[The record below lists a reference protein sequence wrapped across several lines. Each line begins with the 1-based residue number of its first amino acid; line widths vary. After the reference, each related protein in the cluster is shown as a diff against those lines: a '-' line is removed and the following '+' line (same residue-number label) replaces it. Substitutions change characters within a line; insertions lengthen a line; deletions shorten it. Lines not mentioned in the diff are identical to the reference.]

1 MNEMSSFKLSG
12 VALPSNAAGMLDE
25 ICEHFIEHADVE
37 RTGDLALL
45 KSNVGLAHIRIDT
58 GRLLIDLD
66 CPTAEA
72 LQMSRT
78 ILAEHLFYFAED
90 QPFELTWSEPTS
102 LSALPNLHEVTVVS
116 SEDVTPHMRRVIFS
130 CADVSPF
137 IGGDMHVRLLV
148 PPKGKAPVW
157 PGFRE
162 DGRIAWP
169 EGEDALLVRVYTI
182 RAVDAGRGQLWIDFL
197 QHSAPGVAT
206 PGADFARDAQPGDV
220 AALLGPGGGDLPSAE
235 SILFIGDESALPAIA
250 RIVAEVPAG
259 TRMQAV
265 IEIQDAAEEQ
275 PLPSNGRLD
284 VRWLHRSTATGSLL
298 EEAKNAIATLE
309 EGTFVWAACE
319 KDDIRAIRASLKT
332 RQHDRKKMYVAWYWE
347 KRPERC
353 RERHVLKPDR
363 TRPKLQDA
371 SVNFTG

>member
-182 RAVDAGRGQLWIDFL
+182 RAVDAGRGELWIDFL
-197 QHSAPGVAT
+197 QHPAPGVAT

-250 RIVAEVPAG
+250 RIVAEMPAG
-259 TRMQAV
+259 TRMQAI
-265 IEIQDAAEEQ
+265 IEVQDAAEEQ
-275 PLPSNGRLD
+275 PLPSNGMLD

-298 EEAKNAIATLE
+298 EEAKNAIATLD

-319 KDDIRAIRASLKT
+319 KDDIRAIRASLKA

-347 KRPERC
+347 K
-353 RERHVLKPDR
+353 
-363 TRPKLQDA
+363 A
-371 SVNFTG
+371 S